1 MASNLRL
8 ALVYGSAREG
18 RFCDVVG
25 EWAQRRIARHGGF
38 DTDRIDPVEWPLSGR
53 PSRADEAQLQ
63 QLRQR
68 LHAAD
73 AFVIVT
79 PEYNHGYP
87 AALKAL
93 IDACYEPWRAKPV
106 AFVSYGASSGGL
118 RAIEQLR
125 QVFGE
130 LHAATLRDGVCLAH
144 AWRQFGPDGE
154 LREPQ
159 AAHAAMDTALARL
172 RWWALALRN
181 ARETMPYELAA
192 EAAA

>member
-1 MASNLRL
+1 MSANIQL
-8 ALVYGSAREG
+8 ALIYGSAREG
-18 RFCDVVG
+18 RLCDVVA
-25 EWAQRRIARHGGF
+25 EWTQRHIDRHGGF
-38 DTDRIDPVEWPLSGR
+38 DTVRIDPVDWPLSGR
-53 PSRADEAQLQ
+53 VLRQDEAQLQ

-87 AALKAL
+87 APLKAL
-93 IDACYEPWRAKPV
+93 IDACYEPWQAKPV
-106 AFVSYGASSGGL
+106 AFVSYGAASGGL

-125 QVFGE
+125 QVFAE
-130 LHAATLRDGVCLAH
+130 LHAVTLRDSVNLVS

-159 AAHAAMDTALARL
+159 AAGKAMTTMLSRL
-172 RWWALALRN
+172 GWWSQALRD
-181 ARETMPYELAA
+181 ARAAAPY

>member
-25 EWAQRRIARHGGF
+25 AWAQRRVAAHGGF
-38 DTDRIDPVEWPLSGR
+38 DTDLIDPAQWPLSGR
-53 PSRADEAQLQ
+53 ADEAPLQ
-63 QLRQR
+63 SLRQR

-73 AFVIVT
+73 AFLIVT

-87 AALKAL
+87 APLKAL

-130 LHAATLRDGVCLAH
+130 LHAATLRDCVCLVH
-144 AWRQFGPDGE
+144 AGRQFGADGE

-159 AAHAAMDTALARL
+159 ATHRAMEVALARL
-172 RWWALALRN
+172 RWWALALRE
-181 ARETMPYELAA
+181 AREAMPYE
-192 EAAA
+192 AAA

>member
-1 MASNLRL
+1 MPPTIKL
-8 ALVYGSAREG
+8 ALIYGSVREG
-18 RFCDVVG
+18 RFCDVVA
-25 EWAQRRIARHGGF
+25 EWTQRHIDRHGGF
-38 DTDRIDPVEWPLSGR
+38 ETVSIDPADWPLSGR
-53 PSRADEAQLQ
+53 VLRQDEAQLQ

-87 AALKAL
+87 APLKAL
-93 IDACYEPWRAKPV
+93 IDACYEPWQAKPV

-125 QVFGE
+125 QVFAE
-130 LHAATLRDGVCLAH
+130 LHAVTLRDSVNLVS

-154 LREPQ
+154 LHEP
-159 AAHAAMDTALARL
+159 HAAGKAMTTMLSRL
-172 RWWALALRN
+172 SWWSQALRD
-181 ARETMPYELAA
+181 ARSATPY